1 MSGTLN
7 IRKLLALGSRSANCI
22 KISTPLRFSKMF
34 VLAHIFL
41 KIWTAASK
49 LSEWIKKTIRG
60 VETSQKQSTG
70 RDVQKSCP
78 KIFAKFK
85 IKQLCCSLFYNN
97 VTGGCNPQSYQK
109 ETFAKV
115 FSFLQETSEQMLL
128 TWINPAQKD
137 LNFQHIPYSQRRI

>member
-22 KISTPLRFSKMF
+22 KTSTPLRFSKMF

-41 KIWTAASK
+41 EIWTAVSK

-60 VETSQKQSTG
+60 VETSQKQSPG

-78 KIFAKFK
+78 KI

-97 VTGGCNPQSYQK
+97 VTEGCNPQFYQK
-109 ETFAKV
+109 ETFAEV

-137 LNFQHIPYSQRRI
+137 LNFQRIPYSQRRI